1 MNRLLVGG
9 AALAL
14 AGLGAAAGVWWSHR
28 SMSHDAAPAA
38 AAPAPGRKVLYWHDP
53 MYPQQKFDKPGKS
66 PFMDMQ
72 LVPVYA
78 DEAGAEGAG
87 VKVNSQLAQNLGVRT
102 VAAESGRLER
112 RVEAVGTVA
121 FDDRAVAVVQARTAG
136 FIEKLHVRAALDP
149 VRRGQPLAELFVP
162 EWAGAQQEYLA
173 LKSSAAEGA
182 AELAQAARNRL
193 MLLGMSEEQ
202 LQAVDRG
209 GKPVTR
215 VTLASPIDG
224 VVGELGAREGMNVT
238 PGTTLF
244 RLNGL
249 GTVWVNIDVA
259 EAQAASIRPGAPI
272 VATVP
277 AYPGETFSGRVA
289 AVLPEVA
296 TATRTLRARV
306 ELANPGGRLKP
317 GMYAKVSIDP
327 APGPQAKEKPG
338 VLVPS
343 EAVIMTGE
351 RNVVIVDRGNG
362 RFEPVEVKVGGEEGG
377 RTEILAGIEAGTKV
391 VASGQFLIDSEAS
404 LRGAERRMDAGPA
417 MGTGAAQAHRAEG
430 VVKQA
435 DAKSLLISHGP
446 VASAGMGA
454 MTMEFA
460 APKAGLPPGLKAG
473 DRIEFEFVITPGG
486 AFQATRVAPKAGAKP

>member
-1 MNRLLVGG
+1 
-9 AALAL
+9 
-14 AGLGAAAGVWWSHR
+14 
-28 SMSHDAAPAA
+28 
-38 AAPAPGRKVLYWHDP
+38 
-53 MYPQQKFDKPGKS
+53 
-66 PFMDMQ
+66 
-72 LVPVYA
+72 
-78 DEAGAEGAG
+78 
-87 VKVNSQLAQNLGVRT
+87 
-102 VAAESGRLER
+102 
-112 RVEAVGTVA
+112 
-121 FDDRAVAVVQARTAG
+121 
-136 FIEKLHVRAALDP
+136 
-149 VRRGQPLAELFVP
+149 
-162 EWAGAQQEYLA
+162 
-173 LKSSAAEGA
+173 
-182 AELAQAARNRL
+182 
-193 MLLGMSEEQ
+193 MLLGMAEDQ
-202 LQAVDRG
+202 LQAVDRA
-209 GKPVTR
+209 GKPVAR
-215 VTLASPIDG
+215 ITLRSPIDG

-272 VATVP
+272 TATVP
-277 AYPGETFSGRVA
+277 AYPGETFAGRVA
-289 AVLPEVA
+289 AVLPEVV
-296 TATRTLRARV
+296 TATRTLRARA

-327 APGPQAKEKPG
+327 LPGALPKG
-338 VLVPS
+338 RGSVLVPS

-377 RTEILAGIEAGTKV
+377 RSEILSGIEPGTRV

-404 LRGAERRMDAGPA
+404 LRGAQRRMDAGPA
-417 MGTGAAQAHRAEG
+417 MGTGEAKVHRAEG

-446 VASAGMGA
+446 IDTAGMGA

-486 AFQATRVAPKAGAKP
+486 AFEATRVVPKGAAK